1 MTEQRRS
8 LPHLVV
14 AATTGRV
21 PLGARVALTHSPMVL
36 GRTAGADIVFPSLYV
51 SRRHCRFERREGGW
65 WIVDAHSTG
74 GVYVN
79 DARITEQPLASGD
92 RIHLGDAT
100 LVFEPG
106 GVDIP
111 RGAA

>member
-51 SRRHCRFERREGGW
+51 SREGGW